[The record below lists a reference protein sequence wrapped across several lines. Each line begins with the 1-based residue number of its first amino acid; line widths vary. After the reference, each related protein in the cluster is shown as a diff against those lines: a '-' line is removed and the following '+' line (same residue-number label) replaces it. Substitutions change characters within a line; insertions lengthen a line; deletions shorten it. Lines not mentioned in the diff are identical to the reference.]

1 MRRQRNMSQMKKN
14 KTKKT
19 QKITEELNEMEIRN
33 IPDKEF
39 KIMVIK
45 VLIRLEKRVEELT
58 ENFLT
63 KR

>member
-14 KTKKT
+14 KTKKP

>member
-1 MRRQRNMSQMKKN
+1 MSQMKKN
-14 KTKKT
+14 KTKKP